1 MTNHVT
7 IALIIAQPGPLQQ
20 SLQTLLTTLPE
31 IEIVAE
37 ARDATALHQTGPE
50 FKPDLI
56 LLEAEV
62 VGANMEATLRQWQQ
76 KWPQIRLIVLVETA
90 VQRETAVAAGADVVL
105 FNGFRAAQLV
115 NAIEGL
121 LAAKLLQE

>member
-1 MTNHVT
+1 MINRTT
-7 IALIIAQPGPLQQ
+7 IALIIVKPGPLQQ

-37 ARDATALHQTGPE
+37 ARDVLALYQTGPE
-50 FKPDLI
+50 FRPDLI
-56 LLEAEV
+56 LLEAEL
-62 VGANMEATLRQWQQ
+62 VGENIEATLSQWQQ